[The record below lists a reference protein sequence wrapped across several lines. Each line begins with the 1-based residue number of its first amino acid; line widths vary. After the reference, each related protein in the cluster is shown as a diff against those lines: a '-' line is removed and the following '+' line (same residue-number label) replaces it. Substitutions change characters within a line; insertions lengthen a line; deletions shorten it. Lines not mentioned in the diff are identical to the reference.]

1 MKKWLFILLFF
12 STSMS
17 AQKKIKTFFS
27 FPDTVNITR
36 FKIVTIG
43 QGTIWLSSMYGLNKA
58 WYADFPRSSFHFYND
73 IKEWQQVDK
82 VGHAWSAYWGAQ
94 LSSSMFRWAGV
105 SQKKS
110 ALYGAG
116 MGIAY
121 VGVIEILD
129 GFSKEWG
136 FSVGDIGA
144 NTAGAL
150 LFATQEYAWQE
161 QRIQFKFSSS
171 FWKKYPTV
179 AEQNRAHNLYG
190 NSPFEKILKD
200 YNHQTYWLSVNPW
213 SFKKESKFPKWLNIA
228 VGYGADGMY
237 GGYENY
243 GIDKITNLP
252 FDFSSTPRVRQYY
265 LSPDIDLSKIEIRGH
280 KFKLLKALN
289 VLKIKFPMPT
299 LELNSLGELKFHALY
314 F

>member
-1 MKKWLFILLFF
+1 MKKWLFIVVLFSNSLL
-12 STSMS
+12 
-17 AQKKIKTFFS
+17 AQNKIKSFFS
-27 FPDTVNITR
+27 FPDTINHTR
-36 FKIVTIG
+36 LKTVVIG

-58 WYADFPRSSFHFYND
+58 WYANYPRSRFQFYND

-94 LSSSMFRWAGV
+94 LSSSLFRWSGV

-121 VGVIEILD
+121 VSVIEVLD

-136 FSVGDIGA
+136 FSVGDIAA
-144 NTAGAL
+144 NTSGAL
-150 LFATQEYAWQE
+150 LFASQEYAWQE

-171 FWKKYPTV
+171 FWKKYAT
-179 AEQNRAHNLYG
+179 AEEQQRAHNLYG

-200 YNHQTYWLSVNPW
+200 YNHQTYWLSLNPW
-213 SFKKESKFPKWLNIA
+213 SFNKESHFPKWLNIA
-228 VGYGADGMY
+228 VGYGADGML

-243 GIDKITNLP
+243 GTDKITNRP
-252 FDFSSTPRVRQYY
+252 YNFSELKRVRQFYI
-265 LSPDIDLSKIEIRGH
+265 SPDIDLSKIEFRGH

-289 VLKIKFPMPT
+289 VLKIKFPMPA
-299 LELNSLGELKFHALY
+299 LEYNNEGKLIFHPL
-314 F
+314 FF